1 MPNRYWLYQ
10 PPGRRWHRLQL
21 ERLWRIRTAEP
32 RRENADLKRVE
43 ADMTQK
49 MEGELGA
56 LKWEIRDLKEGR
68 DNMGRS
74 DLAKQIEDLRM
85 EMEALR
91 KRNEETEEVAELWRN
106 EALRLGNKRGSI
118 NVFTPATEGRTATRT
133 RISGSS
139 EEARRLRVQLSDLQE
154 RRKCDQTEVDM
165 LKERRTLAEARR
177 MEAENELVRLQEQLA
192 RLTTE
197 QAGCSSPKERG
208 TNLKERM
215 EEAAKTGFR
224 SGKKSKVKATP
235 GRMAR
240 PDDGIAKANDRF
252 GFLQDERK
260 RFRALKKAG
269 LEPLCQEAGIKYKTM
284 DISVEEVAQI
294 NAAKMFG
301 EDSGPKEG
309 VHGDRSHGKMVS
321 DDSNVA
327 VVEEAPSDSA

>member
-1 MPNRYWLYQ
+1 
-10 PPGRRWHRLQL
+10 
-21 ERLWRIRTAEP
+21 
-32 RRENADLKRVE
+32 
-43 ADMTQK
+43 
-49 MEGELGA
+49 
-56 LKWEIRDLKEGR
+56 
-68 DNMGRS
+68 MGRS
-74 DLAKQIEDLRM
+74 DLAKQIEDLPM

-91 KRNEETEEVAELWRN
+91 KRNEETEEVAKLWRN
-106 EALRLGNKRGSI
+106 EALRPGNKRGSI
-118 NVFTPATEGRTATRT
+118 NVSTPATEGRTATRT
-133 RISGSS
+133 RISASS

-165 LKERRTLAEARR
+165 LKERRALAEARR
-177 MEAENELVRLQEQLA
+177 IEVKNELTRLREQMA
-192 RLTTE
+192 RLTTM

-240 PDDGIAKANDRF
+240 PDDDIAKANDRF

-260 RFRALKKAG
+260 RLRALKKGG

-284 DISVEEVAQI
+284 DISIEEMAQI

-301 EDSGPKEG
+301 EDSGPTEG
-309 VHGDRSHGKMVS
+309 VRGDRSRGKAVS
-321 DDSNVA
+321 DDNNVE
-327 VVEEAPSDSA
+327 VVEEVPSDSA